1 MSGFRF
7 IQYSNR
13 RSNVPASLTYENGV
27 LVYRTPYEPELVAAL
42 KLKVPA
48 TDRKWDGQRKAWL
61 IAPQHALVLV
71 RLTDEYLGEN
81 IGVPAMPQQTTTPE
95 VRILDVRY
103 IGITKD
109 RGDGEYSAF
118 GWHNGGWNVV
128 FPEPVL
134 RAWFGAEQQRP
145 EEAPTLYGVLGLKQ
159 QAADS
164 EIKKA
169 YRRLALQWHPDRC
182 SEPDAKEVFIKIQHA
197 YEVLSNP
204 SQRAKYDT
212 GLALEVQLRNTQ
224 LSQSKLEQIISSI
237 STGYRSPLRCGMIM
251 CTGIETLGR
260 FVVSEIHGWEDIVD
274 RAGRVLVT
282 SWPTGAKIFEEQ
294 WT

>member
-1 MSGFRF
+1 MMSGFRF
-7 IQYSNR
+7 TQYSNR
-13 RSNVPASLTYENGV
+13 RASAPASLTYESGV
-27 LVYRTPYEPELVAAL
+27 LVYRTPYDPELVAAL
-42 KLKVPA
+42 KVQVPA
-48 TDRKWDGQRKAWL
+48 TDRKWDGARKVWL
-61 IAPQHALVLV
+61 IAPQHARELV

-81 IGVPAMPQQTTTPE
+81 IAVPAMPQQAATPE

-103 IGITKD
+103 IGATKD
-109 RGDGEYSAF
+109 RGDGERSAF
-118 GWHNGGWNVV
+118 GWHSGGWNVV

-134 RAWFGAEQQRP
+134 RAWFGLDQQRP

-182 SEPDAKEVFIKIQHA
+182 SEPDAKEVFIRIQHA
-197 YEVLSNP
+197 YEVLSD
-204 SQRAKYDT
+204 QGMRARYDA
-212 GLALEVQLRNTQ
+212 GLALEASVQSRQ
-224 LSQSKLEQIISSI
+224 RPKAEQMAF
-237 STGYRSPLRCGMIM
+237 TGYRSPLRCGLLM

-274 RAGRVLVT
+274 QAGRVLVT
-282 SWPTGAKIFEEQ
+282 SWPKGATIFEEQ